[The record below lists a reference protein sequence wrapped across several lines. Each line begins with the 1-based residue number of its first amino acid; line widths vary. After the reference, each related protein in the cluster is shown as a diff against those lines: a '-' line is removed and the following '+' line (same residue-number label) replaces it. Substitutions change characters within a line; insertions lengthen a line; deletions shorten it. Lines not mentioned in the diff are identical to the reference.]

1 MWNNYFF
8 PSSMLMLVL
17 NKVLLFHLSTLYLFP
32 LFYIFEKHVKNIKIP
47 VSFLLFVDDILLI
60 SQEKSLEKT
69 SSFLFYSYNIVFSL
83 LDQFGLVIEH
93 GKTEVFYF
101 SKSHSTFN
109 LFPLDLSIINSSI
122 LSLKSL

>member
-1 MWNNYFF
+1 MWNNFFF

-32 LFYIFEKHVKNIKIP
+32 LFYIFEKYVKNIKIP

>member
-1 MWNNYFF
+1 MWNNFFF
-8 PSSMLMLVL
+8 PSLMLMLVL
-17 NKVLLFHLSTLYLFP
+17 NKVLLFYLSTLYLFP
-32 LFYIFEKHVKNIKIP
+32 LFYIFEKYVKNIKIP